1 MFGDKFRFNASYRR
15 GLCCVKREGYGEISG
30 GYRYAAR
37 EVAVQSTLAW
47 GLTGDRE
54 RDQGMHEDVKK

>member
-1 MFGDKFRFNASYRR
+1 M
-15 GLCCVKREGYGEISG
+15 LCKEGRVWRISG

-37 EVAVQSTLAW
+37 EVAVQYTLAW